1 MVLDWLTKI
10 RPGAGRTFVA
20 SPAQLPMSE
29 FAVPAVPAAPAIA
42 DSSSTRV
49 SAAAA
54 AAAVAFTAPAVGMA
68 AAPSVDLL
76 TRAYGLMH
84 MAAAMA
90 GLFEEQKAVAA
101 RYVHATARGH
111 EAVQLAAAFLLTE
124 TDYAAPY
131 YRDDALLLGLGL
143 RPYELMLQLLAKA
156 EDPFSGGRTYYAHPS
171 LRRAGVPVIPHQSSA
186 TGMQAIPATG
196 AAHALAY
203 FESQGLSVPRN
214 QEVENADGPLP
225 LVLCSIG
232 DGAMTEGE
240 VAEALQMAVLHQL
253 PIVYLVQ
260 DNDWGISATG
270 REMRA
275 MNAYEFAAGFP
286 GLRRMQVDGADF
298 GSSHTGLAEAF
309 AHVRARRGPVLVH
322 AKCPLLGHHTSGVRR
337 EWYRD
342 DLAAHQ
348 TQDPLPR
355 LHQQLLA
362 LGVPE
367 AALAAAAAAAQAL
380 VRADWA
386 AAQTAPDPDPAT
398 FGDHEFAP
406 PAVTVEAGER
416 APAGAPKALMVDAAL
431 HAVDDILREFPE
443 ALFYGQDVGGELGG
457 VFREAALLAKKY
469 GATRVFNTP
478 IQEAYIVGS
487 TAGMAAVGARPIVEI
502 QFADY
507 IWPALNQLV
516 EELSKSCYLTM
527 GKFPVPALIRV
538 PVGAYGGGG
547 PYHSGSIESTLLTI
561 RGIKVVYPSNA
572 ADMKGLMRAA
582 FLDPN
587 PVIMLEHKGL
597 YWSKVPGT
605 EDAKTVEPAAG
616 YVIPLGQAAMAQAAD
631 PAKLRQGDTALVVT
645 YGMGVHWA
653 KAASRDHAGQI
664 EILDL
669 RTLNPLDFDAVTAAT
684 RRHGKVLVLT
694 EEPLMN
700 SFAESLAGRIQR
712 HCFTA
717 LDAPVFTLG
726 AANLPAIALNVELE
740 KQMLPSAAKVSVA
753 LAELLAY

>member
-1 MVLDWLTKI
+1 
-10 RPGAGRTFVA
+10 
-20 SPAQLPMSE
+20 MSE
-29 FAVPAVPAAPAIA
+29 YAVSDTATPA
-42 DSSSTRV
+42 STRV
-49 SAAAA
+49 TAAAA
-54 AAAVAFTAPAVGMA
+54 AAAAAFAAPATG
-68 AAPSVDLL
+68 APSPVLDNELL
-76 TRAYGLMH
+76 KRAYQLMH
-84 MAAAMA
+84 TAAAMA
-90 GLFEEQKAVAA
+90 TLYEEEKAVAS

-111 EAVQLAAAFLLTE
+111 EAVQLAAAFLLLE

-131 YRDDALLLGLGL
+131 YRDDAMLLGLGL

-156 EDPFSGGRTYYAHPS
+156 DDPFSGGRTYYSHPS
-171 LRRAGVPVIPHQSSA
+171 LRRAGIPVIPHQSSA

-196 AAHALAY
+196 MAHAIHY
-203 FESQGLSVPRN
+203 FEKQGLRIEAPQGLN
-214 QEVENADGPLP
+214 NPGVEASP

-240 VAEALQMAVLHQL
+240 VSEALQMAVLHQL

-275 MNAYEFAAGFP
+275 MNAFEFAAGFP
-286 GLRRMQVDGADF
+286 GLHRMQVDGADF
-298 GSSHTGLAEAF
+298 GSSYQGMAEAF
-309 AHVRARRGPVLVH
+309 THVRSRRGPVLVH

-337 EWYRD
+337 EWYRN

-348 TQDPLPR
+348 EQDPLPR
-355 LHQQLLA
+355 LHARLLQA
-362 LGVPE
+362 GFLE
-367 AALAAAAAAAQAL
+367 ADLTALATEAQAT
-380 VRADWA
+380 VRADWQA
-386 AAQTAPDPDPAT
+386 AVAAPNPDPAT
-398 FGDHEFAP
+398 FADHEFAP
-406 PAVTVEAGER
+406 AAVTAEAGER
-416 APAGAPKALMVDAAL
+416 SPAGAEKALMVDAAL

-469 GATRVFNTP
+469 GDARVFNTP

-527 GKFPVPALIRV
+527 GKFPVSALIRV
-538 PVGAYGGGG
+538 PIGAYGGGG

-587 PVIMLEHKGL
+587 PVVMLEHKGL
-597 YWSKVPGT
+597 YWSKVSGT
-605 EDAKTVEPAAG
+605 EDAKTTEPATG
-616 YVIPLGQAAMAQAAD
+616 YVIPLGKAAVAQAAD
-631 PAKLRQGDTALVVT
+631 PEKLRQGDTALVVT

-653 KAASRDHAGQI
+653 KAASRDFPGQV

-669 RTLNPLDFDAVTAAT
+669 RTLNPIDFEAVTEAT

-694 EEPLMN
+694 EEPLLN

-712 HCFTA
+712 QCFQV

-740 KQMLPSAAKVSVA
+740 RQMLPSAAKVAVA
-753 LAELLAY
+753 LGELLAY

>member
-1 MVLDWLTKI
+1 MFADAPAASV
-10 RPGAGRTFVA
+10 VA
-20 SPAQLPMSE
+20 T
-29 FAVPAVPAAPAIA
+29 PAAPEIDFLRRAYLLMH
-42 DSSSTRV
+42 T
-49 SAAAA
+49 AAE
-54 AAAVAFTAPAVGMA
+54 MA
-68 AAPSVDLL
+68 ALYEA
-76 TRAYGLMH
+76 
-84 MAAAMA
+84 
-90 GLFEEQKAVAA
+90 QKTVAA

-111 EAVQLAAAFLLTE
+111 EAVQLAAASLLTAA
-124 TDYAAPY
+124 DYATPY

-143 RPYELMLQLLAKA
+143 RPYELMLQLLAKKD
-156 EDPFSGGRTYYAHPS
+156 DPFSGGRTYYSHPS
-171 LRRAGVPVIPHQSSA
+171 LRRPGFPTIPHQSSA

-196 AAHALAY
+196 MAHAISYL
-203 FESQGLSVPRN
+203 ESQG
-214 QEVENADGPLP
+214 QEPLLPGPHDRPAAGEPLPGLNGLLPAAALAGPP

-240 VAEALQMAVLHQL
+240 VSEALQMAILHRL

-275 MNAYEFAAGFP
+275 MDAYDFAAGFP
-286 GLRRMQVDGADF
+286 GLHRVRVDGADVV
-298 GSSHTGLAEAF
+298 SSYNGLAEAF
-309 AHVRARRGPVLVH
+309 AHVRARRGPALVH

-337 EWYRD
+337 EWYRGD
-342 DLAAHQ
+342 DLASHQ
-348 TQDPLPR
+348 QQDPLPR
-355 LHQQLLA
+355 LHHRLRQAGATEAEL
-362 LGVPE
+362 
-367 AALAAAAAAAQAL
+367 AALASQARAT
-380 VRADWA
+380 VAADWA
-386 AAQTAPDPDPAT
+386 EAQAAPDPDPAT
-398 FGDHEFAP
+398 FADHEFAP
-406 PAVTVEAGER
+406 PAVLEEAGER
-416 APAGAPKALMVDAAL
+416 APAGADKVLMVDAAL

-469 GATRVFNTP
+469 GDKRVFNTP

-516 EELSKSCYLTM
+516 EELSKSCYLSL

-572 ADMKGLMRAA
+572 ADMKGLLRAA

-587 PVIMLEHKGL
+587 PVILLEHKGL

-605 EDAKTVEPAAG
+605 EEAKTTEPSAG
-616 YVIPLGQAAMAQAAD
+616 YVIPLGQAAIAQAAD
-631 PAKLRQGDTALVVT
+631 ADKLAGGETCVVIT

-653 KAASRDHAGQI
+653 KAASRDYPGHV

-669 RTLNPLDFDAVTAAT
+669 RTLNPLDWEAVQAAV
-684 RRHGKVLVLT
+684 RRHGKALVLT
-694 EEPLMN
+694 EEPLLN

-712 HCFTA
+712 HCFRQ

-726 AANLPAIALNVELE
+726 AANLPAIPLNVELE
-740 KQMLPSAAKVSVA
+740 KQMLPSAAKVAVA
-753 LAELLAY
+753 LGELLGY